1 LNTVTWSSPSV
12 WKKNCSIGD
21 AIAAKLA
28 SRPRKRLGYGTPE
41 E

>member
-1 LNTVTWSSPSV
+1 LNVVTWSYLSV
-12 WKKNCSIGD
+12 RKRSCSIGD